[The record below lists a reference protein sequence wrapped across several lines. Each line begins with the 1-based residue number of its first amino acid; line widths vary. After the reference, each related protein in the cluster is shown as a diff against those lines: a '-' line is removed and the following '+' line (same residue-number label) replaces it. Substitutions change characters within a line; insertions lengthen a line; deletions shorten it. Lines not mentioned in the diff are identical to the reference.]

1 MKRALLL
8 AVVVSLYSLSVMAK
22 GRFKGLLEN
31 RQEMKGV
38 TTYMTPYLS
47 NLGEGIIP
55 YIVETQDGVWFR
67 VKITYEGS
75 SWMFYKEVYLKGA
88 GETMQVQFTKDDKT
102 DKVLS
107 GGYVRERI
115 DIMADENMIEFLDR
129 FRNDP
134 ESKVYFVTD
143 GIEEWHKLNAY
154 EKKNFSNVFAAYDV
168 LANEKGKAAPNTS
181 VITKSS
187 SPCFYDMQLGISMA
201 DVKNIEKNTLM
212 TSMSNKTK
220 LVYDAS
226 IYGNNCFLSY
236 DFEQGK
242 LKSILALFTSSSKSA
257 SEICDTLL
265 PPMLEHYGEP
275 SSSTST
281 TTTWIED
288 GTKINLLIADGS
300 ATIFILPVQ

>member
-8 AVVVSLYSLSVMAK
+8 AVVVSLCSLSVMAK

-115 DIMADENMIEFLDR
+115 DIIVGNEETHFLEAIGKCRSIVANLINDAVLTGMNDNSYICENER
-129 FRNDP
+129 
-134 ESKVYFVTD
+134 
-143 GIEEWHKLNAY
+143 
-154 EKKNFSNVFAAYDV
+154 
-168 LANEKGKAAPNTS
+168 
-181 VITKSS
+181 
-187 SPCFYDMQLGISMA
+187 
-201 DVKNIEKNTLM
+201 
-212 TSMSNKTK
+212 
-220 LVYDAS
+220 
-226 IYGNNCFLSY
+226 
-236 DFEQGK
+236 
-242 LKSILALFTSSSKSA
+242 
-257 SEICDTLL
+257 
-265 PPMLEHYGEP
+265 
-275 SSSTST
+275 
-281 TTTWIED
+281 
-288 GTKINLLIADGS
+288 KIRE
-300 ATIFILPVQ
+300 